1 MGTIKQ
7 KQLFSVNGSPSNTTN
22 ERTANA
28 VKKVKKIYIQVN
40 NGAEEKATIKPKS
53 AEAFDHYDI
62 NNFLRLENEMK
73 LTTGKRT
80 PPRFTKQLVPNSR
93 IKQIKFKTWD

>member
-1 MGTIKQ
+1 MGTIKSE
-7 KQLFSVNGSPSNTTN
+7 QLFAVNGAASTN
-22 ERTANA
+22 ANDRA
-28 VKKVKKIYIQVN
+28 GVATKKVKKFYIQVN
-40 NGAEEKATIKPKS
+40 NGAEEKVTIKPKS

-73 LTTGKRT
+73 LTAGKRT
-80 PPRFTKQLVPNSR
+80 PPRFTKHLVPNSR